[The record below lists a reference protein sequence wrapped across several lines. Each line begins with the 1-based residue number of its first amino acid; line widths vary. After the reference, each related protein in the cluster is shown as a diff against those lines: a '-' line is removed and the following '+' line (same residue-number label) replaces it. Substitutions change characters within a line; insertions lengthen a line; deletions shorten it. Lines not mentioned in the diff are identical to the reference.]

1 MRNEK
6 RERERERTET
16 KRMKEN
22 EKDISPYLLFL
33 SHFVYPSDLP

>member
-1 MRNEK
+1 MRV
-6 RERERERTET
+6 ERERERET